1 MREPAPHILV
11 VDDDASVREALAAA
25 LDRTYVVHSA
35 SNGDEACAAMRKH
48 PIAAIILDVLL
59 GREHGISL
67 IERFRTLSQAP
78 ILILTGYGT
87 EELAIRALR
96 AKASDYLKKPVNIR
110 ELHATLTRLIQS
122 DHSRLDPAAQARHL
136 MTEHPERPHTTASL
150 AKDIGLSDR
159 QLRRRFRHVYGK
171 TPRRY
176 LVEARLQRA
185 EELLR
190 TTDLGIEQIAQA
202 VGYQNVAAFDRT
214 FKRAFGVTPS
224 ELRNH
229 LNRVSGGKRP
239 N

>member
-1 MREPAPHILV
+1 MRESVPHILV
-11 VDDDASVREALAAA
+11 VDDDASVREALTAA
-25 LDRTYVVHSA
+25 LDGTYVVHSTTT
-35 SNGDEACAAMRKH
+35 GDEACAALRKH
-48 PIAAIILDVLL
+48 SIAAIILDVLL

-87 EELAIRALR
+87 EELAICALR

-110 ELHATLTRLIQS
+110 ELRAALARLIQS
-122 DHSRLDPAAQARHL
+122 DHPRLDPAAQARHL

-159 QLRRRFRHVYGK
+159 QFRRRFRHVYGK

-185 EELLR
+185 EDLLR

-224 ELRNH
+224 ELRGH
-229 LNRVSGGKRP
+229 LNRVSGGKRR

>member
-1 MREPAPHILV
+1 MHEAVPHILV
-11 VDDDASVREALAAA
+11 VDDEPSVREALAAA
-25 LDRTYVVHSA
+25 LDGTYVVHSA
-35 SNGDEACAAMRKH
+35 SNGDEACAVLRTH
-48 PIAAIILDVLL
+48 PIAAIILDAILED
-59 GREHGISL
+59 EHGL
-67 IERFRTLSQAP
+67 DLVGRFRTLSRAP
-78 ILILTGYGT
+78 ILILTGHGT
-87 EELAIRALR
+87 EELAVRALR
-96 AKASDYLKKPVNIR
+96 ARASDYLNKPVNIR
-110 ELHATLTRLIQS
+110 ELHATLARLIQS

-202 VGYQNVAAFDRT
+202 VGYQNVAAFDRI

-224 ELRNH
+224 ELRDH
-229 LNRVSGGKRP
+229 LNRVSGRERP
-239 N
+239 D

>member
-1 MREPAPHILV
+1 MRESVPHILV
-11 VDDDASVREALAAA
+11 VDDDASVREAVAAA
-25 LDRTYVVHSA
+25 LDRNHVVHSA
-35 SNGDEACAAMRKH
+35 STGDQACAVLRKH
-48 PIAAIILDVLL
+48 PIAAIILEAIRED
-59 GREHGISL
+59 EHGL
-67 IERFRTLSQAP
+67 ELVGRFRTLSRAP
-78 ILILTGYGT
+78 ILILTGHGT
-87 EELAIRALR
+87 EDLAIRALR

-110 ELHATLTRLIQS
+110 ELHAALARLIHP
-122 DHSRLDPAAQARHL
+122 DHPRLDPVAQARHL

-176 LVEARLQRA
+176 LVEVRLQRA

-224 ELRNH
+224 ELRDH